1 MKEWLYWHFPIITTR
16 YRRNKRIAQVLDNQM
31 ESTIRLIGKMNDKS
45 NWAAINPVIHDLES
59 LRADTWN
66 QDKITK
72 IQKWL
77 RDNFEVKDD
86 NSRYNP

>member
-1 MKEWLYWHFPIITTR
+1 MREWLYWHFPIITTR
-16 YRRNKRIAQVLDNQM
+16 WRRSERIAQVLDNQM
-31 ESTIRLIGKMNDKS
+31 ESTIRLIRKMNDKS
-45 NWAAINPVIHDLES
+45 NWAAINPVLHDLES

-72 IQKWL
+72 IQDWL
-77 RDNFEVKDD
+77 RDNFEVRDD

>member
-1 MKEWLYWHFPIITTR
+1 MRKWLYWHFPIITTR
-16 YRRNKRIAQVLDNQM
+16 WKRNKRIAQAVDNQL

-45 NWAAINPVIHDLES
+45 NWAAINPVLHDLES

-72 IQKWL
+72 MQDWL

>member
-1 MKEWLYWHFPIITTR
+1 MREWLYWNFPIITTR
-16 YRRNKRIAQVLDNQM
+16 RRINKRIVKIVDNQL
-31 ESTIRLIGKMNDKS
+31 ESTIRLVGKMNDKS
-45 NWAAINPVIHDLES
+45 NWAAINPIIHDLES

-72 IQKWL
+72 IQNWL